1 MTGRQ
6 PRESPMP
13 ISPIRKIRASAH
25 ILKVVMYKLLRCSLF
40 AAVLGTFTAVAPAD
54 EVTDWNQ
61 IMFDS
66 LRTGG
71 VAGVLATR
79 PAATVQASV
88 FDALNGIEQR
98 YGWIHVQP
106 AAPPGASRRAAVVQ
120 AAYASLVQLFPAQK
134 PALDAKRASALAGI
148 ASSDAAE
155 NSQSIARGIQW
166 GQTVANAMVA
176 WRAADGFANV
186 PPAFTGGLGV
196 GEWRS
201 TSPAFAPFLAVQL
214 GFTSTWVLPSPL
226 HIPLPGARAPT

>member
-61 IMFDS
+61 IMLES

-71 VAGVLATR
+71 VGGILATR

-88 FDALNGIEQR
+88 YDALNGIEQR

-106 AAPPGASRRAAVVQ
+106 AAPAGASRRAAVVQ
-120 AAYASLVQLFPAQK
+120 AAYDSLVQLFPAQK
-134 PALDAKRASALAGI
+134 PALDTRRANSLAAI

-155 NSQSIARGIQW
+155 NSRSITLGIQW
-166 GQTVANAMVA
+166 GQTVATAMVA

-186 PPAFTGGLGV
+186 PAPVTGGLGV
-196 GEWRS
+196 GEWRP
-201 TSPAFAPFLAVQL
+201 TPPAFASFSA
-214 GFTSTWVLPSPL
+214 
-226 HIPLPGARAPT
+226 